1 MKKLPKKSHFI
12 QNMFSEVPSTYE
24 LLNHILTF
32 GFDIIWRKRVAKTAA
47 MTNGS
52 RLADM
57 CTGTGETA
65 VYLKQFSKKETQ
77 VYGID
82 FSLPMMSEAI
92 KKQKTNQIHF
102 IASNIKALPFSD
114 ESFDLVTI
122 SFATRN
128 LNVTK
133 SSLIQSFKEFY
144 RVLKPGGHFINLETS
159 QPSFYLFRKGF
170 HLYVKLFVKL
180 LGSGISG
187 SKTAYAYLAKS
198 MTLFYSAEELAGII
212 KQSGFDEV
220 NFRRLLFGA
229 AAIHHSRKI

>member
-1 MKKLPKKSHFI
+1 MKKLPQKSRFI

-82 FSLPMMSEAI
+82 FSLPMMS
-92 KKQKTNQIHF
+92 
-102 IASNIKALPFSD
+102 
-114 ESFDLVTI
+114 
-122 SFATRN
+122 
-128 LNVTK
+128 
-133 SSLIQSFKEFY
+133 
-144 RVLKPGGHFINLETS
+144 
-159 QPSFYLFRKGF
+159 
-170 HLYVKLFVKL
+170 
-180 LGSGISG
+180 
-187 SKTAYAYLAKS
+187 
-198 MTLFYSAEELAGII
+198 
-212 KQSGFDEV
+212 
-220 NFRRLLFGA
+220 
-229 AAIHHSRKI
+229 